1 METGEPGNVSRLL
14 LAWKDGDEAALERLM
29 PLVYAE
35 LHRIASRHLRDEH
48 APDVLQ
54 TTALV
59 HEAYIRL
66 VGSDVSWEGRRHF
79 FAIASR
85 TMRRVLVDQARARQR
100 SKRGG
105 GVVAVTLRDDLHV
118 DPESEKGLDVLAIDE
133 ALERLAEFDERKA
146 RIIELHYFG
155 GLTYEDVAKVLE
167 ISPATVHRELRTARS
182 WLYSQL
188 NPDPS

>member
-1 METGEPGNVSRLL
+1 MSDVHRLL
-14 LAWKDGDEAALERLM
+14 TDESLPAVERASKLL
-29 PLVYAE
+29 PLVYDE
-35 LHRIASRHLRDEH
+35 LRRLAHRRLAHERPGHM
-48 APDVLQ
+48 LQ

-59 HEAYIRL
+59 HEAYMRL

-133 ALERLAEFDERKA
+133 ALERLASFDERKA
-146 RIIELHYFG
+146 RVIELHYFG
-155 GLTYEDVAKVLE
+155 GLSYEDVAKVLE